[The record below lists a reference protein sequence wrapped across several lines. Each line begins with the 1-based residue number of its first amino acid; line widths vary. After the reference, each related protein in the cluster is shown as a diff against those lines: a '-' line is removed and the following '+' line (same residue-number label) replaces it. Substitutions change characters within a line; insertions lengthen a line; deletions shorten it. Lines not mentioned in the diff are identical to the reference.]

1 MRDCRLRDSAGRRSD
16 RASKEWERRISR
28 KQITVVFAVF
38 ATVVLFAVKV
48 ADRNR
53 VGNVAGGKLVGP
65 VKLPPMAPSSA
76 ETLPEFRLPTYGE
89 VGVSVAVEVTHR
101 NREGI
106 GAGGEIGRASEAR
119 RIDALYA
126 VVGHVAGPATQ
137 VAITGIVM
145 SADLSVPIILVVRAV
160 HLPRGR

>member
-1 MRDCRLRDSAGRRSD
+1 MLPA
-16 RASKEWERRISR
+16 
-28 KQITVVFAVF
+28 
-38 ATVVLFAVKV
+38 
-48 ADRNR
+48 
-53 VGNVAGGKLVGP
+53 GKLVGP

-76 ETLPEFRLPTYGE
+76 ETLPESRLPTYGE

-106 GAGGEIGRASEAR
+106 GAGGKIGRASEAR

-145 SADLSVPIILVVRAV
+145 SADLSVPIILAVRAV